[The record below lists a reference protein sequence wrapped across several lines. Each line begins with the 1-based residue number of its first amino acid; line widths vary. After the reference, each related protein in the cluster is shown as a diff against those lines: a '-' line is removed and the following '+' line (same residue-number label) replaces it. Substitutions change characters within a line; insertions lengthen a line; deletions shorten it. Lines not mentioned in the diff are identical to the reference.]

1 MNFFSDFYT
10 SQKDRLFG
18 YILRRTGNPSLAADL
33 AQESFV
39 KYIGAYGQSRPTT
52 SLLYTICRNLITDH
66 FRKQRPEDPLE
77 DHHQLAGMNQEE
89 KVILREETRQ
99 VLQAIDQ
106 LDVVDAKLLR
116 LVAGSNLSYKEI
128 SRITH
133 LSESNIKVRIHRARI
148 QLKNILGN
156 RP

>member
-1 MNFFSDFYT
+1 MNLFKDFYT

-18 YILRRTGNPSLAADL
+18 YILKRTGNPSLAADL

-39 KYIGAYGQSRPTT
+39 KYIGSYGQESPAS

-66 FRKQRPEDPLE
+66 FRKQRPEDTFA
-77 DHHQLAGMNQEE
+77 DHHQQTGMNQEE
-89 KVILREETRQ
+89 KMILREETRQ
-99 VLQAIDQ
+99 VLQAMNQ
-106 LDVVDAKLLR
+106 LDAVDARLLH
-116 LVAGSNLSYKEI
+116 LVAGSNLSYREI

-133 LSESNIKVRIHRARI
+133 LSEANIKVRIHRARI

>member
-1 MNFFSDFYT
+1 MNLFKDFYT
-10 SQKDRLFG
+10 NQKDRLFG
-18 YILRRTGNPSLAADL
+18 YILKRTGNPSLAADL

-39 KYIGAYGQSRPTT
+39 KYLGSYGQESPTS

-66 FRKQRPEDPLE
+66 FRKQRPEDTFE
-77 DHHQLAGMNQEE
+77 DHHQQVGMNQEE
-89 KVILREETRQ
+89 RMILREETRQ
-99 VLQAIDQ
+99 VLLAMSQ
-106 LDVVDAKLLR
+106 LDTVDARLLH
-116 LVAGSNLSYKEI
+116 LVAGSNLSYREI

-133 LSESNIKVRIHRARI
+133 LSEANIKVRIHRARM

>member
-1 MNFFSDFYT
+1 MTLFKDFYT

-18 YILRRTGNPSLAADL
+18 YILKRTGNPSLAADL

-39 KYIGAYGQSRPTT
+39 KYIGTYGQSSPT
-52 SLLYTICRNLITDH
+52 SALLYTIGRNLITDH
-66 FRKQRPEDPLE
+66 FRRQRPEEPLE
-77 DHHQLAGMNQEE
+77 EHHQLAGMTQEE
-89 KVILREETRQ
+89 KVILREETRL
-99 VLQAIDQ
+99 VLQAMEQ
-106 LDVVDAKLLR
+106 LDVADAKLLR

-133 LSESNIKVRIHRARI
+133 LSEANVKVRIHRARM
-148 QLKNILGN
+148 QLKNILGT